1 MLKNWTNI
9 FLYHIKNNK
18 LFTALNILGLSIAI
32 AGLVFATLYWNDEH
46 SYDEWN
52 PEKDNVHM
60 VINSV
65 KNNKWPYSV
74 APIGQYL
81 KSDPNV
87 ESYNYCY
94 NWYDSDL
101 FTYNGKKQKI
111 TKAFNTQNKFFD
123 YFPFPFIFGNSKN
136 ALKDDS
142 SIAISEKIYKAFFDK
157 ENPIGKQIKFGNN
170 FYTVSG
176 VYKNEMKSSFAP
188 DVVMTNNLKKIIA
201 QNLDQWET
209 FNYCLLI
216 KLKDNSKKEL
226 VERKIERLFIDH
238 VIRGEA
244 KKANISLEQE
254 IKKHGIVAIN
264 LEPLKDAR
272 LNSIL
277 EGGWGYPE
285 GVGNYQYLIIMVGLS
300 VLIMILSIIN
310 YVNLATASSIK
321 RAKEVGVR
329 KVLGASKRN
338 IIFQFISETI
348 VIVLFSILLALAIV
362 EISLPYYNVLLDK
375 DLKMYGNQFYSQLL
389 FIFVLVVF
397 LGGFFPALYIS
408 SFETQKVLK
417 GNFNRSKAGI
427 WIRNSMLVFQ
437 FAIAVFFIIGSTIVY
452 QQVTYLGNKDLGFK
466 GEQILEIGYPKK
478 INTQSEQ
485 VYKNEFFHNYLIAK
499 ERLSKIKGVNQVASG
514 SFSFGDG
521 ARSSSDY
528 LYHDAYI
535 QGLNMAVDFGM
546 MEMMKIK
553 LKEGRYLSEK
563 FASDT
568 INNVMINETAMK
580 ILGIKEPIGKEI
592 TSGDGVKYKIISI
605 IKDFNLRGPHEKN
618 APMVFM
624 HLKTLPLMVQNVNSI
639 YVKVNS
645 ENMENTIN
653 DIEKL
658 WTTKVDTEYPFS
670 YDFVDKKYARS
681 FKEYV
686 KQKNLFSLLN
696 VIVVLIA
703 IFGLFALASFSME
716 RRLRE
721 IAIRKTLGAETN
733 ILLKE
738 LSKQYLVFCAIGF
751 VIGVV
756 PAYFLLQKWLENFAY
771 RIGISVLPFVI
782 AFVSLLLL
790 TLIIVLAKA
799 YQVTKI
805 DVLKYLK
812 YE

>member
-9 FLYHIKNNK
+9 FLYHLKNNK
-18 LFTALNILGLSIAI
+18 FFTALNILGLSIGI
-32 AGLVFATLYWNDEH
+32 AGLVFATLYWNEEH

-52 PEKDNVHM
+52 PEKDNVYM
-60 VINSV
+60 VINSLN
-65 KNNKWPYSV
+65 NNKWPYTV
-74 APIGQYL
+74 APVGQYL
-81 KSDPNV
+81 ENDPNV
-87 ESYNYCY
+87 ESYNYSY

-101 FTYNGKKQKI
+101 FAYNGKKQKI
-111 TKAFNTQNKFFD
+111 EKAFNTQNKFFD
-123 YFPFPFIFGNSKN
+123 YFPFPFIFGNSKD

-142 SIAISEKIYKAFFDK
+142 SIAISEKIYKVFFDK
-157 ENPIGKQIKFGNN
+157 ENPIGKQIKFGSN

-176 VYKNEMKSSFAP
+176 VFKNEMKSSFAP
-188 DVVMTNNLKKIIA
+188 DVVVTNNFKKIIA

-216 KLKDNSKKEL
+216 KLKDNSKKAL
-226 VERKIERLFIDH
+226 VEKKIARLFIDH

-244 KKANISLEQE
+244 KEANISLEQQ
-254 IKKHGIVAIN
+254 IKEHGIVAIN
-264 LEPLKDAR
+264 LEPLKNAR
-272 LNSIL
+272 LNSVL

-300 VLIMILSIIN
+300 ILIMILSIIN
-310 YVNLATASSIK
+310 YVNLATASAIK

-348 VIVLFSILLALAIV
+348 VIVLFSIFLALVIV
-362 EISLPYYNVLLDK
+362 EISLPYYNELLDK
-375 DLKMYGNQFYSQLL
+375 DLKIYGSQFYLQLS

-437 FAIAVFFIIGSTIVY
+437 FAIAVFFIIGSAIVY
-452 QQVTYLGNKDLGFK
+452 QQVTYLSNKDLGFK
-466 GEQILEIGYPKK
+466 GEQIIEINYPKK
-478 INTQSEQ
+478 YNTQSEEI
-485 VYKNEFFHNYLIAK
+485 YKNEFFHNYLIAK
-499 ERLSKIKGVNQVASG
+499 EGLSRIKGVRQLSTG
-514 SFSFGDG
+514 PFSFGDG
-521 ARSSSDY
+521 ARSSKGY
-528 LYHDAYI
+528 LYHDANI

-553 LKEGRYLSEK
+553 LKEGRYFSDTY
-563 FASDT
+563 ASDT
-568 INNVMINETAMK
+568 INNVMINETAVK
-580 ILGIKEPIGKEI
+580 LLGIKEPIGKEI
-592 TSGDGVKYKIISI
+592 TTGDGVKYKIISI
-605 IKDFNLRGPHEKN
+605 VKDFNLRGPQEKIS
-618 APMVFM
+618 PMVFM
-624 HLKTLPLMVQNVNSI
+624 HLKTLPLMIQNVNSI

-645 ENMENTIN
+645 DNMENTLN
-653 DIEKL
+653 DIETF

-670 YDFVDKKYARS
+670 YDFVDTKYARS

-738 LSKQYLVFCAIGF
+738 LSKQYVIFCSIGFAIG
-751 VIGVV
+751 VI
-756 PAYFLLQKWLENFAY
+756 PAYFLLQKWLENFVY
-771 RIGISVLPFVI
+771 RIDIQIFPFAI
-782 AFVSLLLL
+782 AFVLLLFL
-790 TLIIVLAKA
+790 TLIIVLTKA

>member
-1 MLKNWTNI
+1 MLKNWINI

-18 LFTALNILGLSIAI
+18 LFTALNVLGLSVGI
-32 AGLVFATLYWNDEH
+32 AGLIFSILYWNDEN
-46 SYDEWN
+46 SYNEWN

-60 VINSV
+60 VINSFNTV
-65 KNNKWPYSV
+65 KWPYTV
-74 APIGQYL
+74 GPIGQYL
-81 KSDPNV
+81 ENDPNV

-111 TKAFNTQNKFFD
+111 AKAYHSQNKFFD
-123 YFPFPFIFGNSKN
+123 YFPFPFIFGSGKN
-136 ALKDDS
+136 AIKDDS
-142 SIAISEKIYKAFFDK
+142 SIAISERIYKAFFGN

-170 FYTVSG
+170 FYTVRG
-176 VYKNEMKSSFAP
+176 VYKNDLKSSFAP
-188 DVVMTNNLKKIIA
+188 DVVVTNNFKKSLA
-201 QNLDQWET
+201 QSLDLWET
-209 FNYCLLI
+209 FNFCLLI

-226 VERKIERLFIDH
+226 VEKKIERLFIDH
-238 VIRGEA
+238 VIKVEA
-244 KKANISLEQE
+244 KEANISLEQQ
-254 IKKHGIVAIN
+254 IKEHGIVTIN

-272 LNSIL
+272 LNSL
-277 EGGWGYPE
+277 VKEGYPE
-285 GVGNYQYLIIMVGLS
+285 GVGNYQYLIIMLGLS
-300 VLIMILSIIN
+300 ILILILSIIN
-310 YVNLATASSIK
+310 YVNLATANAIK

-348 VIVLFSILLALAIV
+348 VIVFFSIFLALAIV
-362 EISLPYYNVLLDK
+362 EISLPYYNEFLDK
-375 DLKMYGNQFYSQLL
+375 DLKIYGSQFYLQLS
-389 FIFVLVVF
+389 FVFGLVVF

-408 SFETQKVLK
+408 NFETLKVLK
-417 GNFNRSKAGI
+417 GNFNRSKTGI
-427 WIRNSMLVFQ
+427 WLRNSMLVFQ
-437 FAIAVFFIIGSTIVY
+437 FAIAVFFIIGSAIVY
-452 QQVTYLGNKDLGFK
+452 QQVAYLSNKDLGFK
-466 GEQILEIGYPKK
+466 GEQIIEIDYLKK
-478 INTQSEQ
+478 IDPQTEKEN
-485 VYKNEFFHNYLIAK
+485 KNIIFQNYLIVK
-499 ERLSKIKGVNQVASG
+499 EGLSKIKGVSQVG
-514 SFSFGDG
+514 TGPFSFGQG

-528 LYHDAYI
+528 QYHDANI
-535 QGLNMAVDFGM
+535 QGKNMAVDFGM

-553 LKEGRYLSEK
+553 LKEGRYFSEK
-563 FASDT
+563 YASDT

-580 ILGIKEPIGKEI
+580 LLGMKAPIGKEI
-592 TSGDGVKYKIISI
+592 STGNGTKYKIISVV
-605 IKDFNLRGPHEKN
+605 KDFNLNGPQEKI

-624 HLKTLPLMVQNVNSI
+624 HLKTIPWMGQNVNSI
-639 YVKVNS
+639 YVKVNAD
-645 ENMENTIN
+645 NIENTIS
-653 DIEKL
+653 DIEKF

-738 LSKQYLVFCAIGF
+738 LSKQYLIFCAIGF
-751 VIGVV
+751 VIGVI

-771 RIGISVLPFVI
+771 RIDIQILPFAI
-782 AFVSLLLL
+782 AFVSLLFL
-790 TLIIVLAKA
+790 TLVVVLAKA